1 MWKSKIKSILFE
13 RPDMKDFINSILTTL
28 TFVFFIINLQAQQ
41 AIREGTFT
49 IGKNTYGITK
59 SKYTPTYIVENIDIS
74 ELKPNPLE
82 ANGFPTEYIRTKM
95 TNEKELQKM
104 ACEALG
110 KDKREQL
117 TAAKEKISGL
127 IYYRADGSVIN
138 MVFSIQ
144 ENTVLTLDDLA
155 RVERTLQQRFK
166 ASFESDPPN
175 FHLHLYYISKNY
187 ELDFGKVD

>member
-1 MWKSKIKSILFE
+1 M
-13 RPDMKDFINSILTTL
+13 
-28 TFVFFIINLQAQQ
+28 NLQAQQ
-41 AIREGTFT
+41 TIREGVFT
-49 IGKNTYGITK
+49 IAGNTYKI
-59 SKYTPTYIVENIDIS
+59 SNSLLTPTYLIENTDKT

-95 TNEKELQKM
+95 TNEKELQKL

-110 KDKREQL
+110 KKTIEKL
-117 TAAKEKISGL
+117 TAAKEKISGR
-127 IYYRADGSVIN
+127 INYRPDGSVIRV
-138 MVFSIQ
+138 VFGVQ

>member
-1 MWKSKIKSILFE
+1 MWKSKIKSILFK

-41 AIREGTFT
+41 PLRKGIVK
-49 IGKNTYGITK
+49 IGENTYEITK
-59 SKYTPTYIVENIDIS
+59 SKTRPVYLIWNIDNS

-95 TNEKELQKM
+95 TNEKELEKIV
-104 ACEALG
+104 CEALG
-110 KDKREQL
+110 KEKREQL
-117 TAAKEKISGL
+117 TAAKEKISGQ
-127 IYYRADGSVIN
+127 INYRPDGSVIRV
-138 MVFSIQ
+138 VFGVQ

-155 RVERTLQQRFK
+155 QVERTLQQRFK

-175 FHLHLYYISKNY
+175 FHLHLYHISKNY

>member
-1 MWKSKIKSILFE
+1 
-13 RPDMKDFINSILTTL
+13 MKNFINLILTTVIFL
-28 TFVFFIINLQAQQ
+28 LFIPNIQAQQ

-59 SKYTPTYIVENIDIS
+59 SKYTPTYIVENIDKS

-95 TNEKELQKM
+95 TNEKELEKIV
-104 ACEALG
+104 CEALG

-117 TAAKEKISGL
+117 TAAKEKISGW

-155 RVERTLQQRFK
+155 RIESTLQQRFK
-166 ASFESDPPN
+166 ASFESQPPN
-175 FHLHLYYISKNY
+175 FYQHLYHISIGY
-187 ELDFGKVD
+187 EWDFGK